1 MLYTFVNLQK
11 IIDTLPCYEKTRLD
25 TEGAANVQ
33 VCLDDIWDN
42 LPEYEKS
49 EFIRNHTNEII
60 GNIHVYDIINWDNF
74 VKDNV
79 SLDDFDTDDIAAY
92 LENCGYTVRDY

>member
-49 EFIRNHTNEII
+49 EFIRNHANEFIS
-60 GNIHVYDIINWDNF
+60 NIHTHDIINWDSF

-79 SLDDFDTDDIAAY
+79 SLDDFDTDDMVAY
-92 LENCGYTVRDY
+92 LENCGYIVREY

>member
-49 EFIRNHTNEII
+49 EFIRNHTNEIV
-60 GNIHVYDIINWDNF
+60 GNIHTY
-74 VKDNV
+74 DNV
-79 SLDDFDTDDIAAY
+79 SLDDFDIDDIVAY
-92 LENCGYTVRDY
+92 LDNCGYTVSEY

>member
-33 VCLDDIWDN
+33 VCLDDIWDI

-49 EFIRNHTNEII
+49 EFIRNHTNEVV
-60 GNIHVYDIINWDNF
+60 GNIHTYDIINWDSF

-92 LENCGYTVRDY
+92 LESCGYTVRDY